1 MNSKQ
6 LKKKIENIDSNISVL
21 INSDTNQPI
30 EVFAI
35 GYQDLGSKITP
46 LSDGS
51 IYKFFEN
58 EWNFEN
64 AYKNLNP
71 NQMDKLQSLIKEY
84 KNENNRE
91 ANGN

>member
-1 MNSKQ
+1 MYKLRSYQND
-6 LKKKIENIDSNISVL
+6 LIENIDSNISVL
-21 INSDTNQPI
+21 INSSTNQPI

-51 IYKFFEN
+51 ICKFFEN

-84 KNENNRE
+84 KK
-91 ANGN
+91 